1 MPPAPDYARGL
12 CPVERFI
19 GTLERQVTALAGLK
33 LRHAHGHRDR
43 YRLTLE
49 VERTRGNGLTQYFT
63 YGQGIRQGRVGHE
76 QHKLFTPKRAMKSV
90 GRRRLLSTLAMI
102 FKTLSPAK

>member
-1 MPPAPDYARGL
+1 MQQCNVRLTAKRSNYKMEHLLCRL
-12 CPVERFI
+12 HLITSRSFCPVERFI

-49 VERTRGNGLTQYFT
+49 VERARGNGLTQYFT
-63 YGQGIRQGRVGHE
+63 YGQRIRQG
-76 QHKLFTPKRAMKSV
+76 
-90 GRRRLLSTLAMI
+90 
-102 FKTLSPAK
+102 